1 MSEHDLQFA
10 EDRGSPLDLPRR
22 DGPSSHERLTTL
34 LYGLILVLVVAL
46 GVHPLRTYVEAK
58 RQALLGRN
66 ELPGRRLALASQFG
80 FDGASGDSV
89 RLVPGAPTAEI
100 EDLPAEAVTL
110 VLGGFRGPYVVW
122 LWTKAEEEK
131 QHKIHFDLLDRYS
144 KIAALQSDY
153 PEVWTFHYWN
163 MLWNITVQW
172 QSPERKYQWIRLGI
186 RFLREGYRRNP
197 HSADIMQEMGRGYLY
212 KIGHSQESEYY
223 LRRVKEDEGRSAFL
237 AAYEWFDRAR
247 KANDRYGT
255 LHDPK
260 VVSYS
265 QACHALS
272 YYAIET
278 TQDAHDEFQAS
289 LDARKVGRE
298 DESRKRF
305 QAAQKRLA
313 EAVGAWQWTTRE
325 WQEQIVRFDKEGAS
339 PDLLSKYKKFRDEA
353 DQSGKMLDSVRSELT
368 YANLPEVMPRI
379 PRPAIT
385 W

>member
-1 MSEHDLQFA
+1 MSEHDLPFA
-10 EDRGSPLDLPRR
+10 EGRSPALEAPVS
-22 DGPSSHERLTTL
+22 DGLSQGRLTTL
-34 LYGLILVLVVAL
+34 LYALILVLVVAF
-46 GVHPLRTYVEAK
+46 GVHPLRTHVEAK
-58 RQALLGRN
+58 RQALLGWS
-66 ELPGRRLALASQFG
+66 EPPGRRLALASQFG
-80 FDGASGDSV
+80 FDAAAGDSM
-89 RLVPGAPTAEI
+89 RLVPGAPTSEL

-110 VLGGFRGPYVVW
+110 ILGGFRGPYVVW

-131 QHKIHFDLLDRYS
+131 QHKVHFDLLDRYS
-144 KIAALQSDY
+144 KIASLQSDY

-223 LRRVKEDEGRSAFL
+223 LRRIKEDEGRSAFL
-237 AAYEWFDRAR
+237 DAYEWFDRAR

-260 VVSYS
+260 AVAYS

-272 YYAIET
+272 CYAIET
-278 TQDAHDEFQAS
+278 TQGAHDEFQAG
-289 LDARKVGRE
+289 LDARKAGRE

-305 QAAQKRLA
+305 QAAQKRLD
-313 EAVGAWQWTTRE
+313 EAIGAWRWTARE
-325 WQEQIVRFDKEGAS
+325 WQGQIVRFDKEGA
-339 PDLLSKYKKFRDEA
+339 PPELLRTYGKSYATA
-353 DQSGKMLDSVRSELT
+353 DDSCQNLESIRSELT
-368 YANLPEVMPRI
+368 YENLPQVMPRI
-379 PRPAIT
+379 PRPTIP